1 MLLADGL
8 LYGYDV
14 APNPALPSQVVLSSC
29 DVGRT
34 DDRPGGEP
42 LGLVAALLRSGVS
55 TVVAGTSRISDRVA
69 AAVMTAY
76 HQRLYKGESPAIAL
90 AGAIKTAAETEDDPA
105 PFTCFGA
112 GL

>member
-1 MLLADGL
+1 
-8 LYGYDV
+8 
-14 APNPALPSQVVLSSC
+14 
-29 DVGRT
+29 
-34 DDRPGGEP
+34 
-42 LGLVAALLRSGVS
+42 
-55 TVVAGTSRISDRVA
+55 
-69 AAVMTAY
+69 MTAY